1 MLSARDLYC
10 ISNQLSKV
18 FNTPEESFGG
28 LNMVFSGD
36 FTQLPPAVG
45 CGGYCFTHN
54 QLELLQVVWNPKKKQ
69 LEKHYGIKW
78 QLLWFWGRIWDKKFR
93 VFWIINLELH
103 LKTCAIK
110 LAHLKILDFHK
121 LVSLQI
127 YPIDHLFVMTNLEMF
142 LL

>member
-54 QLELLQVVWNPKKKQ
+54 QLELNASSMKSQEEAVGKALWHQV
-69 LEKHYGIKW
+69 
-78 QLLWFWGRIWDKKFR
+78 R
-93 VFWIINLELH
+93 
-103 LKTCAIK
+103 
-110 LAHLKILDFHK
+110 
-121 LVSLQI
+121 
-127 YPIDHLFVMTNLEMF
+127 
-142 LL
+142 